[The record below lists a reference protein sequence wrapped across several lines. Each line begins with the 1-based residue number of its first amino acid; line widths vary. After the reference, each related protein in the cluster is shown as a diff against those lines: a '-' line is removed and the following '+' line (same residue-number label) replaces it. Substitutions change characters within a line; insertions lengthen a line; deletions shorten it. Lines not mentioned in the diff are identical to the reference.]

1 MRKALNADPKN
12 ADYINLEKELT
23 KSNES
28 KNK

>member
-1 MRKALNADPKN
+1 NT
-12 ADYINLEKELT
+12 DYINLEKELT